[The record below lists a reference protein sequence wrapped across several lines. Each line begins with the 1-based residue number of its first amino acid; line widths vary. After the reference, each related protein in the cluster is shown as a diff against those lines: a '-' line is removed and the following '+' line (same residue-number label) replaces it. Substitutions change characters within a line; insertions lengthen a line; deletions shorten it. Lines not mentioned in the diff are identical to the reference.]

1 MSRKCILKISNNLT
15 INKYYL
21 DKMVAI
27 PKFIGDRGSYFIIKT
42 SLKTMMTTM
51 RGTNNDMKED
61 IDCSK
66 SILECCFMIPTL
78 DLGPMKIDTAIN
90 DT

>member
-1 MSRKCILKISNNLT
+1 MHILKLFNCKSRKWLLLKISNNLT
-15 INKYYL
+15 KNKYYL

-51 RGTNNDMKED
+51 RGTNSDINED
-61 IDCSK
+61 ID
-66 SILECCFMIPTL
+66 
-78 DLGPMKIDTAIN
+78 
-90 DT
+90 